1 MECTSCNRLTLNE
14 NEDECV
20 CQLGTINKGDEIEG
34 KCEKCENGLAIN
46 KNNEFCVYCLN
57 INGSLLQ
64 PDNNGKC
71 PNCEKDEILQI
82 TGKKDG
88 IPTEQCIKCPKGT
101 ISDYNGEY
109 CILCK
114 NDFECFCNNFG
125 QFISET
131 IFQKVQNTAFL
142 CQQQKSSKHC
152 QQLANFCTLQDYPR
166 RMDGNGEN
174 CCALLEQIKK
184 QFKSEIA
191 KQLIPQLFY
200 TNIEASAEIFREGA
214 INGIFTFSEE
224 KENQK
229 NTKLEIIAM
238 TFNNNGKF
246 LGEWTVSNGEYP
258 ILQICNL
265 ENPQQKREE
274 AFKFGRYFQQKC
286 QLSLL
291 DILRWNK
298 IWEEEKTK
306 DYKNEEKKFIF
317 GTKTIFFELYL
328 RYRNEE
334 GMIALTQIPIL
345 NEDLKGDQYIGLYG
359 NRLGDNILKSNARLL
374 LTKRFYLV
382 DIQKNIKIKE
392 GDNNNEQQQQQN
404 ILIRV
409 PKRISLHIHFDQTFD
424 GHIYTPYLQLSH
436 FQYLFKFEKNIKNN
450 TQLLTKTILTTKFS
464 IEYHTESYT
473 YDKCIEVIMAT
484 LCSLAAVWA
493 ALQTY
498 SWSRRSGKLILIDAS
513 TIIKLLFFGADYI
526 GNIFIGVM
534 GSACI
539 WLIYAY
545 KLQTNIHYIPLN
557 GNQENSFVA
566 YMISALALKGIAL
579 LHTMR
584 TYLIANE
591 WNELQLYRKTNIGIQ
606 LILMLFVMEY
616 LNFGEW
622 AKVQPDNQP
631 IGVIE
636 TKMSRFAINLSFY
649 LIIGITQWIIQVIV
663 IERLADPFR
672 NFMDL
677 CSVANI
683 SVLAL
688 THPLRGYYIHGRS
701 VHGYA
706 DTDMLQMN
714 TFLQREKENVCAL
727 RGLESGADLQTFI
740 CNLPYTFN
748 ERINQILE
756 GMNLKGIGDFN
767 GRLQQKSGQFERTT
781 IKMQQQTKIYKELNN
796 YLKDFINRVDPKCG
810 EYKCIDENFIEE
822 MLNMELI
829 DTGKIGTFRRD
840 KSEMAYSSAF
850 IYGNEWA
857 LMSFE
862 LLLFCVVDMFWL
874 NRIFASVFVYLISK
888 LILLITK
895 IYFTNQLAKSCLIDS
910 RFLI

>member
-1 MECTSCNRLTLNE
+1 MSKYFLKFTLIILILIKLTKQQREDTKIIKWQDSEECRWNKTIFNPNLMECTSCNGLTTLN

-34 KCEKCENGLAIN
+34 ICEKCENGKAIN
-46 KNNEFCVYCLN
+46 KNNEFCVYCLS
-57 INGSLLQ
+57 INGTLLQ

-71 PNCEKDEILQI
+71 PNCGKDEILQI
-82 TGKKDG
+82 TGEKNG

-101 ISDYNGEY
+101 ISDGEY

-114 NDFECFCNNFG
+114 NDFECFCNNSG
-125 QFISET
+125 NSAICSQITSIEALSTIPLLPEIIGGTENSYGEKQFISET
-131 IFQKVQNTAFL
+131 ISQKVQNTAFF
-142 CQQQKSSKHC
+142 CQQQKSTKHC

-174 CCALLEQIKK
+174 CCAL
-184 QFKSEIA
+184 A

-224 KENQK
+224 NEK

-238 TFNNNGKF
+238 TFNENGKF

-265 ENPQQKREE
+265 EQKREE

-298 IWEEEKTK
+298 IWEEETTQ
-306 DYKNEEKKFIF
+306 DYKNEKFIF

-334 GMIALTQIPIL
+334 GMIVLTQIPIL

-382 DIQKNIKIKE
+382 DIQKNIKIIKE
-392 GDNNNEQQQQQN
+392 GDNNDQQQQQLL
-404 ILIRV
+404 LIRV

-436 FQYLFKFEKNIKNN
+436 FQYLFKLEKNISTKNN
-450 TQLLTKTILTTKFS
+450 TQLLSKTILTTKFS

-579 LHTMR
+579 LHTMLTLILVKTFFIDWERPRLFLNNFDDFGKKKLFEENKGNEIEIEKEEQKERGDLNKVVIWR

-622 AKVQPDNQP
+622 AKVQP
-631 IGVIE
+631 GFGRCKE
-636 TKMSRFAINLSFY
+636 SE
-649 LIIGITQWIIQVIV
+649 LIKLIKIGIEKGKEIIENKETEIV
-663 IERLADPFR
+663 EW
-672 NFMDL
+672 
-677 CSVANI
+677 
-683 SVLAL
+683 
-688 THPLRGYYIHGRS
+688 
-701 VHGYA
+701 
-706 DTDMLQMN
+706 
-714 TFLQREKENVCAL
+714 
-727 RGLESGADLQTFI
+727 
-740 CNLPYTFN
+740 
-748 ERINQILE
+748 
-756 GMNLKGIGDFN
+756 
-767 GRLQQKSGQFERTT
+767 
-781 IKMQQQTKIYKELNN
+781 
-796 YLKDFINRVDPKCG
+796 
-810 EYKCIDENFIEE
+810 EYK
-822 MLNMELI
+822 
-829 DTGKIGTFRRD
+829 
-840 KSEMAYSSAF
+840 
-850 IYGNEWA
+850 
-857 LMSFE
+857 
-862 LLLFCVVDMFWL
+862 
-874 NRIFASVFVYLISK
+874 NR
-888 LILLITK
+888 
-895 IYFTNQLAKSCLIDS
+895 N
-910 RFLI
+910 